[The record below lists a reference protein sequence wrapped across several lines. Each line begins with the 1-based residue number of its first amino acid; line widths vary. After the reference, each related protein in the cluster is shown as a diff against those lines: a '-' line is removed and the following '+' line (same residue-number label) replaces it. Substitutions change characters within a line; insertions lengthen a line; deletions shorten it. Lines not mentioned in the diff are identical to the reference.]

1 MPILDDFRDTQV
13 GLTSPVQGGFDVT
26 PDDVTDL
33 SKVTRGL
40 MVATAGDV
48 AVVLRSGE
56 TLTLPGLTPGAIYP
70 VRVSRVLSTGTTAT
84 GIKGLV

>member
-13 GLTSPVQGGFDVT
+13 GLTSPVQGGFDIT
-26 PDDVTDL
+26 PNDTADL
-33 SKVTRGL
+33 TRVTRGL
-40 MVATAGDV
+40 MVAATGDV
-48 AVVLRSGE
+48 AVVLRSGD

-70 VRVSRVLSTGTTAT
+70 VRITRVLATGTTAT